1 VTFAELMTQ
10 LKHYSPGTRKD
21 ALLGLRDL
29 FHRHP
34 HLLPLHLGVL
44 VNSVV
49 RLLIDDV
56 SFHASSKTWRLFFC
70 YHGLG
75 FFDASIIS

>member
-1 VTFAELMTQ
+1 MTQ
-10 LKHYSPGTRKD
+10 LKHYSPSTRKD

-44 VNSVV
+44 VNTIL

-56 SFHASSKTWRLFFC
+56 RS
-70 YHGLG
+70 LG
-75 FFDASIIS
+75 MAEYD

>member
-1 VTFAELMTQ
+1 MTFAELMTQ

-21 ALLGLRDL
+21 ALLGLKDL

-56 SFHASSKTWRLFFC
+56 SVSSLQFLD
-70 YHGLG
+70 LG
-75 FFDASIIS
+75 AMALWL